1 MNRKE
6 LKTDKFAVE
15 VEHSVEYVAAH
26 RKQVIQYG
34 AAALAAIIIVGGIW
48 YYRDRQAEERQ
59 QELGKAM
66 DIMQVM
72 VNPTAPPNGADY
84 YPTELAKD
92 QAGEKAFKAFY
103 DKHAGSKEAA
113 IAASYLGAI
122 SMDMNKLSDAEKYF
136 QKAAESGDANYSSI
150 GKLSLAQVYL
160 SSNRMADA
168 EKLLRSLYDNPTA
181 FVSKEQATIALV
193 QAISV
198 SKPAEARKLLTPL
211 MSGRPAVSRTA
222 ITLMSKLPPQ

>member
-15 VEHSVEYVAAH
+15 VEHSVEYVSAH
-26 RKQVIQYG
+26 KKQVIQYG
-34 AAALAAIIIVGGIW
+34 SIAAVAIIIIGGIW
-48 YYRDRQAEERQ
+48 YYRDRQADQRL

-72 VNPTAPPNGADY
+72 VNPTAPPDGRDF
-84 YPTELAKD
+84 YPSEAAKD

-103 DKHAGSKEAA
+103 DKYSGSKEAA

-122 SMDMNKLSDAEKYF
+122 SMDLNRLPDAEKYF
-136 QKAAESGDANYSSI
+136 QQAVESSDKNYSSMA
-150 GKLSLAQVYL
+150 KLSLAQVYL
-160 SSNRMADA
+160 STNRQADA
-168 EKLLRSLYDNPTA
+168 EKLLRSLYENPTA
-181 FVSKEQATIALV
+181 FVSKEQATIALA
-193 QAISV
+193 QALSV

-211 MSGRPAVSRTA
+211 MSERAAVSR
-222 ITLMSKLPPQ
+222 

>member
-15 VEHSVEYVAAH
+15 VEHSVEYVAEH
-26 RKQVIQYG
+26 KKQVIQYG
-34 AAALAAIIIVGGIW
+34 AAALAVVVIAGGIW
-48 YYRDRQAEERQ
+48 MYRDRQAEQRQ
-59 QELGKAM
+59 QELTAAM
-66 DIMQVM
+66 DIMQVPLS
-72 VNPTAPPNGADY
+72 PTPFTNGAPSFPND
-84 YPTELAKD
+84 TAKD
-92 QAGEKAFKAFY
+92 QAAEKAFKAFL

-113 IAASYLGAI
+113 IAASYLGSIA
-122 SMDMNKLSDAEKYF
+122 MDLNKLADAEKYF
-136 QKAAESGDANYSSI
+136 QMSANSSDKNLASV

-160 SSNRMADA
+160 SSNRAADA
-168 EKLLRSLYDNPTA
+168 EKILRELQQNPTA

-193 QAISV
+193 QALST

-211 MSGRPAVSRTA
+211 MSDRPAVSRTA